1 MDIYTNTYVSR
12 SRCRIKQSRGLL
24 WKLTFK
30 MERQQIASQNGKD
43 SNLVCLRIGQE
54 LFIYRFSRA
63 ELDVW
68 WIKIRWHLNQ
78 CYRISK
84 KKEQTRKF
92 FGKLFLVH
100 RLLRITYYM
109 RSAASLAKGSIL
121 LRKRPKDFSV
131 RISFEQRFCCFE
143 KFCCFPEIQV
153 CSFEIRTETGSLFQK
168 WFKKAAL
175 GRRGCPSRAANYF
188 KIW

>member
-68 WIKIRWHLNQ
+68 WIKIR
-78 CYRISK
+78 
-84 KKEQTRKF
+84 
-92 FGKLFLVH
+92 
-100 RLLRITYYM
+100 
-109 RSAASLAKGSIL
+109 
-121 LRKRPKDFSV
+121 
-131 RISFEQRFCCFE
+131 
-143 KFCCFPEIQV
+143 
-153 CSFEIRTETGSLFQK
+153 
-168 WFKKAAL
+168 
-175 GRRGCPSRAANYF
+175 
-188 KIW
+188 